1 MHDDDG
7 VLQNC
12 GLLHIQIIVLN
23 NDFFFFSTQSVG
35 IIFGFF
41 IWHEFIAEIGLNKR
55 KLSDYVHHYEELKY
69 DTDDI
74 HAQHHRHKR
83 SAPEDEDRVRV
94 YFHSHGRPFD
104 LELERDHSV
113 FHNNLIV
120 ERNNEAFKPDL
131 SHIYHGKL
139 IGEPNSHC
147 FGAIRDGVFDGQ
159 IHTATDG
166 IYYVERANR

>member
-1 MHDDDG
+1 M
-7 VLQNC
+7 N
-12 GLLHIQIIVLN
+12 
-23 NDFFFFSTQSVG
+23 
-35 IIFGFF
+35 
-41 IWHEFIAEIGLNKR
+41 FIAEIGLGKR

-83 SAPEDEDRVRV
+83 STPQEEDRVRLH
-94 YFHSHGRPFD
+94 FHSHGRPFD

-166 IYYVERANR
+166 IYYVERANRYKYSQNIFSKILKKTQFLFTDTSHKISKN

>member
-1 MHDDDG
+1 MASFDM
-7 VLQNC
+7 N
-12 GLLHIQIIVLN
+12 
-23 NDFFFFSTQSVG
+23 
-35 IIFGFF
+35 
-41 IWHEFIAEIGLNKR
+41 FIAEIGLGKR

-83 SAPEDEDRVRV
+83 STPQEEDRVRLH
-94 YFHSHGRPFD
+94 FHSHGRPFD

-166 IYYVERANR
+166 IYYVERANRYKYSQNIFSKFVSFKIQFLFSDTSHKISKN